1 MKKLLI
7 LLLLLSYIVPLWW
20 YYGIYTSNT
29 ADGYLLWGVL
39 IILASSIA
47 GIAFVKLKTKRIGLL
62 VSLLG
67 VAPLM
72 WWFHFY
78 TDGMKLWGVKSG
90 DRIIVKVSDASVEK
104 SGTRGGENDPAG
116 NPDIYWLVDS
126 KRLPM
131 RRTGRKDRFYL
142 TVRLQYNDRQG
153 AIVIEDHNRWENK
166 DIEWIKKHP
175 EGLPMPS
182 MTTEELIK
190 KELIELMKD

>member
-7 LLLLLSYIVPLWW
+7 LLLLLSYIVPLG
-20 YYGIYTSNT
+20 YYWGMGNSSTT
-29 ADGYLLWGVL
+29 DEYLLWGVL
-39 IILASSIA
+39 IILVSSIA
-47 GIAFVKLKTKRIGLL
+47 GIAFVKLKTKRVGLL

-90 DRIIVKVSDASVEK
+90 DRIIVKVSDASTEE

-116 NPDIYWLVDS
+116 YADIYWLVDS
-126 KRLPM
+126 KRLGM
-131 RRTGRKDRFYL
+131 YRTGKKDKFYL

-153 AIVIEDHNRWENK
+153 AIVIEDHNRWRNK

-175 EGLPMPS
+175 EGFPMPS

-190 KELIELMKD
+190 KELMKD